1 MAKKVAAKTA
11 KKVSGKEALIAR
23 LIAKASLDFKCCGHG
38 HNGSKQ
44 N

>member
-1 MAKKVAAKTA
+1 MAKKVASKNSV
-11 KKVSGKEALIAR
+11 KKQLIAR

-38 HNGSKQ
+38 KDSK